1 MQFLLQTQCISV
13 ILHCMRIGLLP
24 SPAAGRIRR
33 RLESQRLPV
42 FTLDPARIQVLA
54 PETAGALY
62 LIAFGELA
70 ARNWHRLRVQ
80 LARASRQFIVHGEQL
95 STAEIV
101 AALRDGAADVLDEAD
116 SDERWRSALVR
127 AAEAQK
133 LWLQLYGGEPLGA
146 EDVLTGESAAL
157 RALRQTVEKIGPTDV
172 NVLILGES
180 GVGKEKVA
188 QALHEASRRKQFVAL
203 NCAAFPK
210 DLIEAEMFGVEKG
223 AFTGALKSRPGLVE
237 QAAGG
242 TLFLDEIGE
251 MDLSLQPKL
260 LRFLETRVARRV
272 GSEAEYR
279 SRARIIAATN
289 RDLRAEAEAGTF
301 RADLF
306 YRLAEIT
313 LNVPPLRERREDIAP
328 LVRIFL
334 RQAGER
340 FGKNLES
347 VEPALVQ
354 RFISYDWPGN
364 ARELK
369 SAIDR
374 LALLYDGPVL
384 REGWW
389 DAPPPA
395 GVRVAAGRI
404 PPPIP
409 AVLPAEDFPN
419 RGQKRE
425 LARRMLAESG
435 NNLTLV
441 AAQLGINP
449 TTLWRWRKAG
459 KL

>member
-1 MQFLLQTQCISV
+1 
-13 ILHCMRIGLLP
+13 MRIGLLP
-24 SPAAGRIRR
+24 HPHSRRIRQ
-33 RLESQRLPV
+33 RLETLRLPV

-54 PETAGALY
+54 PESAEVLY
-62 LIAFGELA
+62 LIPSDELA
-70 ARNWHRLRVQ
+70 ARGWNALRVQ
-80 LARASRQFIVHGEQL
+80 LARASRQFLVHGEKI

-101 AALRDGAADVLDEAD
+101 AAVRDGAADVLAETD
-116 SDERWRSALVR
+116 SDERWRSAFKR
-127 AAEAQK
+127 AVEAQK
-133 LWLQLYGGEPLGA
+133 LWLQLYGGEPLNA
-146 EDVLTGESAAL
+146 EDALAGKSPAL

-188 QALHEASRRKQFVAL
+188 RALHDASRRKSFVAL
-203 NCAAFPK
+203 NCAAIPK
-210 DLIEAEMFGVEKG
+210 DLIEAEIFGVEKG

-237 QAAGG
+237 QASGG

-272 GSEAEYR
+272 GGDGEYK
-279 SRARIIAATN
+279 SKARIVAATN
-289 RDLRAEAEAGTF
+289 RDLRAEAEAGKF

-328 LVRIFL
+328 LVQIFL

-347 VEPALVQ
+347 VEPALLQ
-354 RFISYDWPGN
+354 RFINHDWPGN

-389 DAPPPA
+389 DAPPTINKPIAADRNSSMPA
-395 GVRVAAGRI
+395 SPAA
-404 PPPIP
+404 P
-409 AVLPAEDFPN
+409 ENFPN
-419 RGQKRE
+419 RGEK
-425 LARRMLAESG
+425 LARAKEMLAASG

>member
-1 MQFLLQTQCISV
+1 
-13 ILHCMRIGLLP
+13 MRIGLQP
-24 SPAAGRIRR
+24 HSRSPQIHR
-33 RLESQRLPV
+33 RLEALHLPV
-42 FTLDPARIQVLA
+42 FTLDPARIQEL
-54 PETAGALY
+54 TAESADMVY
-62 LIAFGELA
+62 LIPRSELG
-70 ARNWHRLRVQ
+70 ARSWNSLRVH
-80 LARASRQFIVHGEQL
+80 LARASRQFIVLGEKL

-101 AALRDGAADVLDEAD
+101 AALRDGAADVLDE
-116 SDERWRSALVR
+116 SDTDARWRSAFEHAV
-127 AAEAQK
+127 AAQK
-133 LWLQLYGGEPLGA
+133 LWVQLYGGESLHA
-146 EDVLTGESAAL
+146 EDALAGISAAL
-157 RALRQTVEKIGPTDV
+157 RAMRQTVEKIGPTDV

-188 QALHEASRRKQFVAL
+188 RALHDASRRKQFVAL
-203 NCAAFPK
+203 NCAAIPK
-210 DLIEAEMFGVEKG
+210 DLIEAEIFGVEKG

-237 QAAGG
+237 QASGG

-272 GSEAEYR
+272 GSEGEYK
-279 SRARIIAATN
+279 SKARIVAATN
-289 RDLRAEAEAGTF
+289 RDLRAEAEAGKF

-306 YRLAEIT
+306 YRLAEISLT
-313 LNVPPLRERREDIAP
+313 VPPLRERREDIAP

-347 VEPALVQ
+347 VEPALLQ
-354 RFISYDWPGN
+354 RFLNYDWPGN

-389 DAPPPA
+389 DAPPLTA
-395 GVRVAAGRI
+395 SAIAAEKNTAVTI
-404 PPPIP
+404 AAPPK
-409 AVLPAEDFPN
+409 VSGFPT
-419 RGQKRE
+419 RGKKLE
-425 LARRMLAESG
+425 LARQMLAESE
-435 NNLTLV
+435 NNFTLV